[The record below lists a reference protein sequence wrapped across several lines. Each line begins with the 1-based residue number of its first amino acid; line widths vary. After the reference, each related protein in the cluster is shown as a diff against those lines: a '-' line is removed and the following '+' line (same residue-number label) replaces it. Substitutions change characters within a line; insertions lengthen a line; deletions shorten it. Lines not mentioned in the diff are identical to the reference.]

1 MRKKIGLIIDKGRRF
16 KRINV
21 PSGEALFFIVI
32 LVLSYWLRLGGI
44 DRTYIPQITFLIAT
58 VISVKIVLFWM
69 FRLYHMSFRYTSLYE
84 IINVFKASLLSALFF
99 SLISTVFRG
108 NPLMVG
114 FPRSVIF
121 IDCMLT
127 FIMSS
132 GLRLAFRM
140 FYFPQLKSGKEG
152 RTLIVG
158 AGSAGEQIVRE
169 MQISSLYSHIPVA
182 FVDDDQKKRG
192 SIIHGIRVSG
202 GKQDIPETVKGLGI
216 DEIIIAIPSATSAQ
230 LRSIMEYVRRSEIGN
245 VKILPGLSHI
255 LTGKVTL
262 GDIRGITVEDLLGR
276 DPVKIDM
283 ENIASYLRGKH
294 VLVTGAG
301 GSIGS
306 ELCRQIAGFWPS
318 SLIMLDVGE
327 TEIFYI
333 DREIREKFPKIPVKA
348 IVADVKDMARVR
360 EIFLSYLPHVVFHAA
375 AYKHVPLMEMNPREA
390 VLNNIEGT
398 RTVAVASMESS
409 VEKFIFISTDKAVNP
424 TSVMGVTK
432 RVAEN
437 LLRCRDC
444 DKSRFVSVRFGN
456 VLESR
461 GSVVPIFKEQIKKGG
476 PITITHPDME
486 RYLMSITEAVQLV
499 LQAGAMGKKN
509 EVFVLDMGKPTK
521 IFDLAQEMIRLS
533 GFEPD
538 KDIPIVF
545 TGKRPG
551 EKLFEELLT
560 AEEGTV
566 ATKHEKLFVT
576 QGLDT
581 LGAEYMEKVENLIR
595 RTKNNMDKEGIIA
608 LLKELV
614 PTYQPES
621 VQKEPIS
628 SLFST
633 SVTSDRSRT

>member
-1 MRKKIGLIIDKGRRF
+1 MRKKIGLIIDRWRRF

-32 LVLSYWLRLGGI
+32 LFLSYWMRLGGI
-44 DRTYIPQITFLIAT
+44 ARTYIPQITFLIAT
-58 VISVKIVLFWM
+58 VISVKIVLFWL
-69 FRLYHMSFRYTSLYE
+69 FRLYHISFRYTSLYE
-84 IINVFKASLLSALFF
+84 VISVLKASLVSALVF
-99 SLISTVFRG
+99 SLMSTILRG
-108 NPLMVG
+108 SSIMDG

-132 GLRLAFRM
+132 GLRLAFRL
-140 FYFPQLKSGKEG
+140 FYFPQLKRGKG
-152 RTLIVG
+152 RRALIVG
-158 AGSAGEQIVRE
+158 AGAAGEQLVRE
-169 MQISSLYSHIPVA
+169 MQTSPLYNNIPVA
-182 FVDDDQKKRG
+182 FVDDDPKKRG
-192 SIIHGIRVSG
+192 SIIHGVRVSG
-202 GKQDIPETVKGLGI
+202 GKQDIPEIVKGLGI
-216 DEIIIAIPSATSAQ
+216 EEIIIAIPSATSAQ
-230 LRSIMEYVRRSEIGN
+230 LRSVMEYVRESEIGD

-276 DPVKIDM
+276 EPVRIDL
-283 ENIASYLRGKH
+283 ENIASCLRSKQ

-306 ELCRQIAGFWPS
+306 ELCRQIASFGPL
-318 SLIMLDVGE
+318 SLIMVDIGE

-348 IVADVKDMARVR
+348 IVADVKDMVRVR

-398 RTVAVASMESS
+398 RTVAVISMESG

-499 LQAGAMGKKN
+499 LQAGAMGKRN
-509 EVFVLDMGKPTK
+509 EVFVLDMGKPIR
-521 IFDLAQEMIRLS
+521 IFDLAQEVIRLS

-551 EKLFEELLT
+551 EKLSEELLT

-566 ATKHEKLFVT
+566 ATKNGKIFAI
-576 QGLDT
+576 QSLDN
-581 LGAEYMEKVENLIR
+581 LGDEYMEKVENLIR
-595 RTKNNMDKEGIIA
+595 RTRNNMDKKDIIA

-614 PTYQPES
+614 PTYQPET
-621 VQKEPIS
+621 VQQEPIS

-633 SVTSDRSRT
+633 SVTSDGSRT

>member
-1 MRKKIGLIIDKGRRF
+1 MRKKIGLIIDRWRRF
-16 KRINV
+16 KRVNV

-32 LVLSYWLRLGGI
+32 LFLSYWIRLGGI

-58 VISVKIVLFWM
+58 IVPIKIVSFWM
-69 FRLYHMSFRYTSLYE
+69 FRLYHISFRYTSLYE
-84 IINVFKASLLSALFF
+84 VISALKASLVSALFF
-99 SLISTVFRG
+99 SLISTILRG
-108 NPLMVG
+108 SSIMDG
-114 FPRSVIF
+114 FPRSIIF

-140 FYFPQLKSGKEG
+140 FYFPQLKRGKG
-152 RTLIVG
+152 RRALIVG
-158 AGSAGEQIVRE
+158 AGAAGEQLVRE
-169 MQISSLYSHIPVA
+169 MQTSPLYSNIPVA
-182 FVDDDQKKRG
+182 FVDDDPKKRG
-192 SIIHGIRVSG
+192 SIIHGVRVSG
-202 GKQDIPETVKGLGI
+202 GKENIPETVKGLGI
-216 DEIIIAIPSATSAQ
+216 DEIIIAIPSSTSAQ
-230 LRSIMEYVRRSEIGN
+230 LRSIMEYVRSSEIEN

-276 DPVKIDM
+276 DPVKIDL

-306 ELCRQIAGFWPS
+306 ELCRQIAGFWPL
-318 SLIMLDVGE
+318 SLIMVDVGE
-327 TEIFYI
+327 TELFYI
-333 DREIREKFPKIPVKA
+333 DREIREKFTKIPVQSV
-348 IVADVKDMARVR
+348 IADVKDMIRMR
-360 EIFLSYLPHVVFHAA
+360 EICFRYLPHVVFHAA
-375 AYKHVPLMEMNPREA
+375 AYKHVPLMEINPREA
-390 VLNNIEGT
+390 VLNNVEGT
-398 RTVAVASMESS
+398 RTTAMISKESG

-437 LLRCRDC
+437 MLKCWDC
-444 DKSRFVSVRFGN
+444 EKSRFVSVRFGN

-486 RYLMSITEAVQLV
+486 RYLMSIKEAVQLV

-509 EVFVLDMGKPTK
+509 EVFVLDMGKPIR

-614 PTYQPES
+614 PSYQPES
-621 VQKEPIS
+621 VQKDPIS
-628 SLFST
+628 SLLST